1 MCKIVQLVGS
11 FMNNEIEIESG
22 AILEVMKS
30 FYDLTNIRMALISA
44 DYREVL
50 GYPEEYSSFC
60 CFMRASPEK
69 CRTCEASD
77 RTAFEKSRTTE
88 EPIVYKCGAGLT
100 ECVCALRHDGGV
112 IGYIMFGQITDETQK
127 NALREIWSGHP
138 AEKYIDELSCKSD
151 RELYAAMSIF
161 RICVYYIIENHLITY
176 KSNRFY
182 TELDAWIDEHLA
194 DDLNASM
201 IAEHVLIS
209 RTQLYNLFRQR
220 YGIGV
225 AKYISQ
231 KRLNAAKKYLTDTDL
246 PIAEIAEK
254 CGFYDYAYFLR
265 CFRTEF
271 GCSPKQYRA
280 ARA

>member
-1 MCKIVQLVGS
+1 MCKIVQIVGKI
-11 FMNNEIEIESG
+11 MDNEIEIERS

-44 DYREVL
+44 DYREIL

-60 CFMRASPEK
+60 CFMRSSPEK

-77 RTAFEKSRTTE
+77 QTAFEKSRTTE
-88 EPIVYKCGAGLT
+88 EPVVYKCGAGLT

-112 IGYIMFGQITDETQK
+112 IGYIMFGQITDESQK
-127 NALREIWSGHP
+127 KILKEVWVGSPVG
-138 AEKYIDELSCKSD
+138 KLIDELSCKSE
-151 RELYAAMSIF
+151 RELYAAMRIF
-161 RICVYYIIENHLITY
+161 RICVYYIIENRLITY

-182 TELDAWIDEHLA
+182 SELDAWINEHLA
-194 DDLNASM
+194 DDLNASV

-225 AKYISQ
+225 AKYIAQ
-231 KRLNAAKKYLTDTDL
+231 KRLNAAKKYLIETDL
-246 PIAEIAEK
+246 PITEIAEK
-254 CGFYDYAYFLR
+254 CGFSDYAYFLR
-265 CFRTEF
+265 CFRSEF
-271 GCSPKQYRA
+271 GCSPKLYRSTKN
-280 ARA
+280 